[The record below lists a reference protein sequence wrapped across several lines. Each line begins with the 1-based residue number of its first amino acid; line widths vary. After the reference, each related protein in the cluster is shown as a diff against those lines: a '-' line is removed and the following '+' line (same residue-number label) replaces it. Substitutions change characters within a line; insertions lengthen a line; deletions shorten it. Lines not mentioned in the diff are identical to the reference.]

1 MKRLQQVQNF
11 LAEQYDESNIS
22 NHYSMHVQQDPETN
36 HLYIR
41 SGSIQARINHIRS
54 GSLAARIRN
63 LITKTAET
71 EIPKQRET
79 RVTPLS
85 DEEKAKLKQYLMS
98 KRAQSFDPR
107 QQPQSGSNLINPG
120 TEESRAFYTSVA
132 QKRKETIA
140 EEVIGRIGPTNSS
153 DLSALYMKKTQK
165 DEKTPEGKEETN
177 TRISRIRNLIHG
189 RIKAGMEDAARQ
201 YGSASI
207 RTSEYHG
214 NPFDIQAQND
224 LRHAQIKMQRHN
236 AQLQRFVDAHH
247 ALALKGAEDKFL
259 TGDEMGKLTALS
271 ANLTK
276 RQLGQI
282 KQAVLSAQTE
292 GEVGEVF

>member
-1 MKRLQQVQNF
+1 MSRLQQVQNF

-36 HLYIR
+36 HPYLR

-54 GSLAARIRN
+54 GSLAAKIRN

-71 EIPKQRET
+71 EIPRERET

-85 DEEKAKLKQYLMS
+85 DEEKAKLKQYLIS

-107 QQPQSGSNLINPG
+107 QQPQSGSNLIKPG

-140 EEVIGRIGPTNSS
+140 EEVIGRIGPTTSS
-153 DLSALYMKKTQK
+153 DLSALYMKKTEK

-207 RTSEYHG
+207 RTSENHG

-236 AQLQRFVDAHH
+236 DQLQRFVNAHH
-247 ALALKGAEDKFL
+247 ELALKGAENNFL
-259 TGDEMGKLTALS
+259 TGDEMKKLTALS